1 MRLNNTE
8 EQSINYPRDKNV
20 HELFEQRVVINPN
33 QIAIV
38 YGNKSLTYQELND
51 KADVVACLLLKNGIK
66 PNDYVGISSVR
77 SFEMVIGLLAILKV
91 GAAYVPL
98 DFSLPPIVLRSLI
111 EDTSLKICIGADLD
125 ENAVQDISYIEISK
139 IADKKSL
146 ISFESVR
153 IPAESAAYI
162 NFTSG
167 TTGKPKGII
176 CTHRGIIRLLFN
188 QNYISLS
195 HNTIMLQVSPI
206 SFDAATFEIWGAL
219 LHGGTCIL
227 FQDKILTCQMIK
239 VLITEA
245 NVNLMFLTTALFHTL
260 VDVDEHCFFG
270 LKQLLVGG
278 EVISSSHVRKIY
290 RNNDEISITNCYGPT
305 ENTTFTC
312 FYRIPREFVY
322 SDELNIPI
330 GKAIAHTKVYIVD
343 HNGSVVTL
351 PFVSGELYVGGD
363 GLANGY
369 LNLPGLTSNNFFS
382 NPYSPENDKLY
393 KTGDL
398 VQYRQ
403 DGEIEFIGRIDSEVK
418 INGYRIN
425 IGVIENC
432 INNYE
437 EVQSSVVLVET
448 LSSGLKI
455 LVAFIV
461 SLNGNEVALRQF
473 LREHLPAYSIPKKM
487 VWKQSLPLTINGKF
501 DKKLLHDELLKKNFE
516 SIHDE
521 SSNFN
526 ESEKKLTSIWRDILG
541 VSTINAKDNF
551 FNIGG
556 NSLNL
561 INLDSFI
568 YTNFGI
574 RINQNSFYLNPTFQ
588 NLMQMI
594 EREQTL
600 LISKPESSKLKED
613 IEFNPAK
620 NQLRFYKQYKINPVK
635 TNMNI
640 VFRVDIESKN
650 PKQSLA
656 DIEEII
662 FKNRLFNCKL
672 VSTNNV
678 LKIRSSPS
686 CKPYI
691 DINYCDNIPELE
703 IQDIEQTE
711 TLYMFNLLEQSPLRL
726 RAWATTTKTTLILN
740 MHHLYFD
747 GGSMFVLK
755 KHLIQCAQGESI
767 NFPKL
772 DYIDF
777 CLEESRDAEN
787 NTQLQLFKKYQTY
800 LEGKPFALSDKTN
813 KNESYLAEGYQVKI
827 NKNNN
832 QSLSTNMGIT
842 KLLLAFHK
850 SVYDR
855 FGRQDLVCQVPMSRN
870 QLGKYTDVLGYFINI
885 IIFKNNLDILKSVEE
900 QINGVET
907 SFRKAQTFIGIDL
920 LDLISEEDRFDFSS
934 ILFNYIPVED
944 GLTISEGYFTYE
956 KHFYREMLVFVY
968 ESKQEIDLKIVFN
981 KSVFSSEQMKDF
993 TDVFVSHI
1001 QHLSHIN
1008 TVI

>member
-8 EQSINYPRDKNV
+8 EPCINYPRDKNV
-20 HELFEQRVVINPN
+20 HEIFEQRVVINPN

-51 KADVVACLLLKNGIK
+51 KADSVACLLLKNGIK

-77 SFEMVIGLLAILKV
+77 SLEMVIGLLAILKV

-98 DFSLPPIVLRSLI
+98 DLSLPPMVLRSLI
-111 EDTSLKICIGADLD
+111 EDASLRICIGADLD
-125 ENAVQDISYIEISK
+125 EHTAQEDISYIEISK
-139 IADKKSL
+139 IAEKKSL

-153 IPAESAAYI
+153 ISAESAAYI

-227 FQDKILTCQMIK
+227 FSDKILTCQMIK
-239 VLITEA
+239 AFITEA

-260 VDVDEHCFFG
+260 VDVDEGCFFG

-312 FYRIPREFVY
+312 FYQIPREFVY

-343 HNGSVVTL
+343 HNGSAVTL

-363 GLANGY
+363 GLAKGY
-369 LNLPGLTSNNFFS
+369 LNLPDLTSNNFIT
-382 NPYSPENDKLY
+382 NPYTFGNGKLY

-437 EVQSSVVLVET
+437 EVQSSIVLVET
-448 LSSGLKI
+448 LPCGLKI
-455 LVAFIV
+455 LVVFIV
-461 SLNGNEVALRQF
+461 SQNRNEVALRQY
-473 LREHLPAYSIPKKM
+473 LREHLPDYSIPKKI
-487 VWKQSLPLTINGKF
+487 VWKQNLPLTLNGKF
-501 DKKLLHDELLKKNFE
+501 DKKLLHDELLNNIFE

-521 SSNFN
+521 SRNPN

-551 FNIGG
+551 FYMGG

-568 YTNFGI
+568 YNNFGV
-574 RINQNSFYLNPTFQ
+574 RINQNTFYLNPIFET
-588 NLMQMI
+588 LMQMI
-594 EREQTL
+594 ESEQTL
-600 LISKPESSKLKED
+600 LARKLESCKINEE

-640 VFRVDIESKN
+640 VFRVDVDSKN
-650 PKQSLA
+650 PKQLLA
-656 DIEEII
+656 DIEALIL
-662 FKNRLFNCKL
+662 KNRLFNCKL
-672 VSTNNV
+672 VNTNNV
-678 LKIRSSPS
+678 LKIRNSSAYQ
-686 CKPYI
+686 PYI
-691 DINYCDNIPELE
+691 DINYCDNISELE
-703 IQDIEQTE
+703 IQDIEQAE

-726 RAWATTTKTTLILN
+726 RALATESKISLIIN
-740 MHHLYFD
+740 VHHLYFD

-755 KHLIQCAQGESI
+755 KHLLQCAQGERI

-777 CLEESRDAEN
+777 CLEESKDAEN

-827 NKNNN
+827 NKNNDE
-832 QSLSTNMGIT
+832 SLLINIGII

-870 QLGKYTDVLGYFINI
+870 QLGKYT
-885 IIFKNNLDILKSVEE
+885 
-900 QINGVET
+900 
-907 SFRKAQTFIGIDL
+907 
-920 LDLISEEDRFDFSS
+920 
-934 ILFNYIPVED
+934 
-944 GLTISEGYFTYE
+944 
-956 KHFYREMLVFVY
+956 
-968 ESKQEIDLKIVFN
+968 
-981 KSVFSSEQMKDF
+981 
-993 TDVFVSHI
+993 
-1001 QHLSHIN
+1001 
-1008 TVI
+1008 